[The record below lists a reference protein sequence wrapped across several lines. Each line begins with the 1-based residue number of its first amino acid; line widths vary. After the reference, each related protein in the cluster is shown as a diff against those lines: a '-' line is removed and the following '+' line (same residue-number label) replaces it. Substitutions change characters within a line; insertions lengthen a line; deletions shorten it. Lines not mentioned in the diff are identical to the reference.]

1 MGNKEKLVGLGFL
14 SILAIMYFRNKGVNT
29 ILENKF
35 NEAKNVEAF
44 IPLISDTIDRLKGQI
59 STQAPFTD
67 SLGRRC
73 TSSSC
78 RRDTDNRARNNA
90 NLRTT
95 IAELVIKQQEL
106 NPNEVLIL

>member
-1 MGNKEKLVGLGFL
+1 MGNREKIVGLGIL
-14 SILAIMYFRNKGVNT
+14 SIIAIMYFRNKGTNA
-29 ILENKF
+29 ILEDKFNKF
-35 NEAKNVEAF
+35 QAMETSKN
-44 IPLISDTIDRLKGQI
+44 LISTEIENLKSQI
-59 STQAPFTD
+59 STQSPFTD
-67 SLGRRC
+67 SFGRRC

>member
-1 MGNKEKLVGLGFL
+1 VGNKEKIVGLGIL
-14 SILAIMYFRNKGVNT
+14 SVLAFMHFRSKGINT

-35 NEAKNVEAF
+35 DAAINVEAF

-67 SLGRRC
+67 SFGRRC